1 VRRARGRLLLAL
13 ALVAAAWPAAGQ
25 ALRVDG
31 LAARLSPTAAADEHW
46 DVLARFDSGH
56 AVFFRMVVTNQ
67 GPGEQTLVGTGHVVF
82 PDGRVHPFQVGRR
95 AGDWSA
101 SPDGLRLKAGSAL
114 LDLRGPE
121 RLLELESQRK
131 GIDVAVRF
139 PAQPALLLGTPTEPA
154 IALVPLAPAQASI
167 RIRGFPEAVGLRGSV
182 TLRHAFADAGEAAVA
197 RRWLDLA
204 AGDADLGLVAFAL
217 TMPGGRDRRWLAL
230 QRDGALALST
240 ADFELAVEG
249 AAGPEPRYPMP
260 VRLALSGSAATGEV
274 RVGRELV
281 RADPMLAIPQPFRWW
296 LSRSTAPRRIWGLA
310 EVDVALSVA
319 GRTVAFE
326 RPGVLAVTWIQPSE

>member
-1 VRRARGRLLLAL
+1 MRRVGLLLAL
-13 ALVAAAWPAAGQ
+13 APLLVGGPAAGG
-25 ALRVDG
+25 AVPLDG
-31 LAARLSPTAAADEHW
+31 LAARLSRSAAADEHW

-56 AVFFRMVVTNQ
+56 AVFFRMVVSNQ

-121 RLLELESQRK
+121 RVLELESQRK
-131 GIDVAVRF
+131 GIAVVVRF
-139 PAQPALLLGTPTEPA
+139 AAVPALALHSAAEPGV
-154 IALVPLAPAQASI
+154 ALVPLAPAQASI
-167 RIRGFPEAVGLRGSV
+167 RIHGFPDALGLRGSA
-182 TLRHAFADAGEAAVA
+182 TLRHAFAEAGEAAVA

-204 AGDADLGLVAFAL
+204 AGDASLGLVAFSLAA
-217 TMPGGRDRRWLAL
+217 PGRGERRWLAL

-249 AAGPEPRYPMP
+249 AAGPEPRYPVP
-260 VRLALSGSAATGEV
+260 VRLALGGSAAGGEV

-281 RADPMLAIPQPFRWW
+281 RADPMLAIPRPFRWW
-296 LSRSTAPRRIWGLA
+296 LSRSTAPRRIWSLA

-319 GRTVAFE
+319 GRSVAFE
-326 RPGVLAVTWIQPSE
+326 RPGVLAVTWLHPSE